1 MKKIAH
7 VLVLPKMA
15 GSQKFCHML
24 LSKIEGYEKFVLV
37 SECEDVD
44 FEQRA
49 EFIKNFESINV
60 NVIWC
65 KIAFVP
71 NVMYGLRCKALA
83 LSSASSSVCYVHPG
97 DEAQLL
103 FLHLSP
109 MSLSQNKSGIQHV
122 GEF

>member
-44 FEQRA
+44 FKQRA

-60 NVIWC
+60 NVIW
-65 KIAFVP
+65 
-71 NVMYGLRCKALA
+71 
-83 LSSASSSVCYVHPG
+83 
-97 DEAQLL
+97 
-103 FLHLSP
+103 
-109 MSLSQNKSGIQHV
+109 
-122 GEF
+122 

>member
-65 KIAFVP
+65 KNLKRNIGKSDVKAFIELYNIFKQYDFDIVHTNSTKPGILARIAAKMAGV
-71 NVMYGLRCKALA
+71 K
-83 LSSASSSVCYVHPG
+83 
-97 DEAQLL
+97 
-103 FLHLSP
+103 
-109 MSLSQNKSGIQHV
+109 K
-122 GEF
+122 